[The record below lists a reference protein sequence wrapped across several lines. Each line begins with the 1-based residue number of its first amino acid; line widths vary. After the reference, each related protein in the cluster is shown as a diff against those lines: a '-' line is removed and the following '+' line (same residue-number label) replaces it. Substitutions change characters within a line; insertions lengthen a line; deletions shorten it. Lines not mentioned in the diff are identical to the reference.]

1 MNHKLRPQ
9 RLSQLYADID
19 LPVFDPAEHTLQ
31 IRQASES
38 LPSQVESQSSDVILL
53 PEKNQMDFADS
64 HAAADVLGVATV
76 SMSTHTIPAP
86 ITSQA
91 GIDAE
96 LQAAP
101 PLGRP
106 LKTDE
111 PQTDWKAVGIGVV
124 TGTAVSGLILVATFP
139 MHIFNNPGRFALWG
153 GEMFLGIIGALLAN
167 AGKSTTRE
175 LWRAAIEWALIPI
188 WFALL
193 IAFMLLLLMF
203 TSITG

>member
-19 LPVFDPAEHTLQ
+19 LPVFDPAGHTLQ

-139 MHIFNNPGRFALWG
+139 MHIL
-153 GEMFLGIIGALLAN
+153 IIQAGLPFG
-167 AGKSTTRE
+167 AGKCSWVLSVRC
-175 LWRAAIEWALIPI
+175 WPMPGKVRRGSFGGRP
-188 WFALL
+188 
-193 IAFMLLLLMF
+193 
-203 TSITG
+203 SNGH

>member
-76 SMSTHTIPAP
+76 SMSAHTMHDLNFCIYP
-86 ITSQA
+86 IIISHDEYCFFSSLQSATQA
-91 GIDAE
+91 
-96 LQAAP
+96 
-101 PLGRP
+101 
-106 LKTDE
+106 
-111 PQTDWKAVGIGVV
+111 
-124 TGTAVSGLILVATFP
+124 
-139 MHIFNNPGRFALWG
+139 
-153 GEMFLGIIGALLAN
+153 
-167 AGKSTTRE
+167 
-175 LWRAAIEWALIPI
+175 
-188 WFALL
+188 
-193 IAFMLLLLMF
+193 
-203 TSITG
+203 